1 MNRIVDFFKNKFSF
15 GYEKEIRL
23 SLLFFT
29 LFLILLNFGTLFLL
43 TKAKLGLK
51 EENDLRLKSFAYQF
65 SLFWKSTADLKNF
78 KNELSDLASRSNIQ
92 NVILLN
98 QKGEVIF
105 SLYPDSSIVKEAK
118 EEIDLTSDFLT
129 NNSSDQ
135 NKPLRRFVFPFYDE
149 KTKQD
154 LLLIVQAEARL
165 LYFLEKFSILDSV
178 LRGIGIFCA
187 LFFAFI
193 FIKNI
198 LRPYRMMKKKAEE
211 AKIKPKSDSPD
222 MDFVVETFTR
232 TIKELKKKEAILKDL
247 YKVTKQDAV
256 RLAQFNEYILK
267 SITSGVI
274 ICDNRGKIIRFNN
287 PAKEIFSS
295 SADLV
300 LNHNY
305 REVFKEYEKLS
316 ELVEK
321 TLITGKEH
329 RAGEM
334 ELSGKEGKKIWLG
347 VSSSL
352 IKNEKN
358 ETLGV
363 LVLMT
368 DITQLK
374 NLQKELVFKEKMAV
388 LGETSAG
395 LAHELRNSMAA
406 ILGYGKLLKKTLPGD
421 DSSRD
426 IVDGIINE
434 SLQTETMLQ
443 RYLNVTKPL
452 EIVPKKFNSAP
463 IIQDALKMVKEG
475 THNVVFDLKLPP
487 SLPSIYGDPLLLK
500 QIFQNLFQNSIEA
513 MPQGGKLSVSFEM
526 EKDFI
531 EISIEDTGCGI
542 PQENLGKIFNPF
554 FSSKE
559 KGMGLG
565 LSLVKKIITAHQGK
579 IEVESEIGKGTT
591 FRIYLPTKNFVGES
605 LASALSSARSVRS
618 RS

>member
-1 MNRIVDFFKNKFSF
+1 V
-15 GYEKEIRL
+15 
-23 SLLFFT
+23 
-29 LFLILLNFGTLFLL
+29 
-43 TKAKLGLK
+43 
-51 EENDLRLKSFAYQF
+51 
-65 SLFWKSTADLKNF
+65 
-78 KNELSDLASRSNIQ
+78 
-92 NVILLN
+92 
-98 QKGEVIF
+98 
-105 SLYPDSSIVKEAK
+105 LYA
-118 EEIDLTSDFLT
+118 
-129 NNSSDQ
+129 
-135 NKPLRRFVFPFYDE
+135 
-149 KTKQD
+149 
-154 LLLIVQAEARL
+154 
-165 LYFLEKFSILDSV
+165 LEKFSILDSV

-198 LRPYRMMKKKAEE
+198 LRPYRLMKKKAEE
-211 AKIKPKSDSPD
+211 AKIKPKSNSPD